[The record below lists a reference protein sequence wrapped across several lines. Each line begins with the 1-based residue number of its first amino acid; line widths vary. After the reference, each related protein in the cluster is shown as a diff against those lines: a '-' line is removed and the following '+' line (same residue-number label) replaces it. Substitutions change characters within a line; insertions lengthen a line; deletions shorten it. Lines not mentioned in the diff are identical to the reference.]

1 MAELEQLLAALRD
14 YRSLADTDCLALPP
28 AAYFSPEL
36 QTLEVERIFRRE
48 WLCVGRAEQV
58 SKPGD
63 YYTIDVL
70 GEPVVVVRGGDGIVR
85 ALNTVCR
92 HRYMPVVEGAG
103 NARRFTCPYHSWT
116 YELDGRLAAAPFM
129 EGSTRFAKESCRLPE
144 YRLEDWYGFLFVNL
158 DDAASPLAP
167 RLKALEACIVHYRV
181 DQQIQ
186 VLPYEA
192 EWAGNWKLAAE
203 NSMEYYH
210 HIGLHK
216 DTVGVQVPGSGT
228 YVLPP
233 PDDLSFCHERS
244 RMADSFRRGRSHAM
258 NPAGRLDL
266 FTEEELTT
274 GYLVY
279 LFPAFTM
286 AMRPNGNNWLSFRP
300 MGPERTKILGGYL
313 ATPEL
318 IDETPAIVEQ
328 RRALIVRVNE
338 EDSLATTQLAKVMRS
353 AKAARG
359 PLSPFEGTIAQFYR
373 YLARALNA

>member
-1 MAELEQLLAALRD
+1 
-14 YRSLADTDCLALPP
+14 
-28 AAYFSPEL
+28 
-36 QTLEVERIFRRE
+36 
-48 WLCVGRAEQV
+48 
-58 SKPGD
+58 
-63 YYTIDVL
+63 
-70 GEPVVVVRGGDGIVR
+70 
-85 ALNTVCR
+85 
-92 HRYMPVVEGAG
+92 MPVVEGAG

-129 EGSTRFAKESCRLPE
+129 DGSTRFAKERCRLPQ

-167 RLKALEACIVHYRV
+167 RLKALEACIAHYRV

-244 RMADSFRRGRSHAM
+244 RMADSFRKGRSHAM

-300 MGPERTKILGGYL
+300 RGPERTQVLGGYL

-328 RRALIVRVNE
+328 RRELIARVNA

-373 YLARALNA
+373 YLARALAA